1 MSQCPASFISTTVT
15 VVAATC
21 HLNQRLRVNLV
32 ESETHYPW
40 TVTLDS
46 PNPDAALLR
55 KYRIRVALFLVA
67 VVVVVALLSLLYK
80 SINTIYVL
88 NAVEAERDQW
98 QKPSAVI
105 SPLNLKNGDVVAD
118 VGSGAGYFSLKLSPV
133 VGPSGTV
140 LAVDLRRLPLVFLWI
155 RAFLAGLHNV
165 RIHVG
170 ESDDPHLP
178 VGTVD
183 AALIANTYHEFAAPE
198 LMLDHVFKSLRP
210 GGRLVVIDRSPT
222 SDESGSEAEHH
233 HQISRA
239 AVEAQFRQ
247 KGLEILK
254 REDQFIR
261 RRDEQWWLL
270 IAQR

>member
-1 MSQCPASFISTTVT
+1 M
-15 VVAATC
+15 
-21 HLNQRLRVNLV
+21 N
-32 ESETHYPW
+32 
-40 TVTLDS
+40 LDS

-67 VVVVVALLSLLYK
+67 VVVVVALLSLTYK

-98 QKPSAVI
+98 QKPSEVI
-105 SPLNLKNGDVVAD
+105 SRLNLKSGDVVAD
-118 VGSGAGYFSLKLSPV
+118 VGAGAGYFSLKLPTV
-133 VGPSGTV
+133 VGRSGSV
-140 LAVDLRRLPLVFLWI
+140 LAVDVRKLPLVFVWT
-155 RAFLAGLHNV
+155 RAFLGGLHNI
-165 RIHVG
+165 RIRIG

-183 AALIANTYHEFAAPE
+183 AVLIANTYHEFAAPGS
-198 LMLDHVFKSLRP
+198 MLDHIFKSLRP
-210 GGRLVVIDRSPT
+210 GGRLVVIDRTPT
-222 SDESGSEAEHH
+222 SDQSGSEAEHH

-239 AVEAQFRQ
+239 AVEAQLRQ
-247 KGLEILK
+247 KGLKILE

-261 RRDEQWWLL
+261 QPDEQWWLL